1 MSVLCELM
9 PVALP
14 SLASCLQTLIQG
26 HFGPEVQATV
36 TELLGVSSVEV
47 EALDG

>member
-9 PVALP
+9 PLALP

-26 HFGPEVQATV
+26 HFGPQVQAAV
-36 TELLGVSSVEV
+36 TGALDISSVEMDT
-47 EALDG
+47 LDR